1 MKPFTVEE
9 LKEKFNVGDWVWV
22 ITLQDE
28 FRPNDVPYGEYHQ
41 VVSTCSHYYFKVGYD
56 KVDYYELPYKDYGK
70 TWLVYKNKELA
81 EDDYQT
87 TMDGYLTQFGH
98 NTLRGKKFIE
108 AAKSRISK
116 EVAKDI
122 LQVVS
127 GIDET
132 FKCRKWF
139 IDLEKKYNV
148 TVD

>member
-9 LKEKFNVGDWVWV
+9 LKEKFNVDDWVYIV
-22 ITLQDE
+22 DNARTPNGFYYQVYDNNAERLRVME
-28 FRPNDVPYGEYHQ
+28 FGFIVQKLNY
-41 VVSTCSHYYFKVGYD
+41 SYD
-56 KVDYYELPYKDYGK
+56 DYG
-70 TWLVYKNKELA
+70 TRWLAYKNKEQA

-108 AAKSRISK
+108 AAESRISK

-132 FKCRKWF
+132 FKCRK
-139 IDLEKKYNV
+139 
-148 TVD
+148 